1 MLLWIWIQSCFC
13 LILGSFILSEMSWFI
28 LLWASYLTILLLYY
42 KRLSIQ
48 FIWIV
53 FIDRYSFI
61 VFIWNTC
68 LLRMSLMIITIT
80 TNRSIFTTNLFLWI
94 KLFCIWLD
102 TRFNIR
108 IIVIFFEIKKSIVVV
123 AHRCLRESR
132 FLLKIWL
139 TW

>member
-13 LILGSFILSEMSWFI
+13 FFLRSFILSKMSWFI
-28 LLWASYLTILLLYY
+28 LLWASYLTVLLLYN

-80 TNRSIFTTNLFLWI
+80 TIRSIFTTNLFLWI

-102 TRFNIR
+102 TSFNIR
-108 IIVIFFEIKKSIVVV
+108 IVVVFFEIKKSIVVV
-123 AHRCLRESR
+123 AHWCLRESR